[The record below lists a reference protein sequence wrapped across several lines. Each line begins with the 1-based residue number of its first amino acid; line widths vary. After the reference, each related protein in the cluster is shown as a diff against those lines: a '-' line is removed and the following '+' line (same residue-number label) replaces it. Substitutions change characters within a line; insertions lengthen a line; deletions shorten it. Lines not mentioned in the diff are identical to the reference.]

1 MITLTRSSNRG
12 FTLVEV
18 MVAVVVLAIG
28 LLGMATLMM
37 NSLQSSESAYSRS
50 QASLLAYDIIDRMR
64 ANKVLDP
71 SNPYQSFRV
80 THASLSN
87 DYALANPGACPAAN
101 AGNANGSGATKATAD
116 LSQWCAQLR
125 TNMPNLLAGTSIS
138 RNGSIYTVDIRW
150 QEAHDSDNDGNP
162 DIGTLVVEAEL

>member
-1 MITLTRSSNRG
+1 MKALHNSRSQG

-18 MVAVVVLAIG
+18 MVAVIVLAIG

-50 QASLLAYDIIDRMR
+50 QATLLAYDIIDRMR
-64 ANKVLDP
+64 ANKVLDT

-87 DYALANPGACPAAN
+87 DYVLANPAACPAAN
-101 AGNANGSGATKATAD
+101 AGNPNTTGTDKATSD
-116 LSQWCAQLR
+116 LGQWCAQLQA
-125 TNMPNLLAGTSIS
+125 NLPNLLPGTNIT
-138 RNGSIYTVDIRW
+138 RNGTIYSVDIRW
-150 QEAHDSDNDGNP
+150 QEAHDSDGDGNP